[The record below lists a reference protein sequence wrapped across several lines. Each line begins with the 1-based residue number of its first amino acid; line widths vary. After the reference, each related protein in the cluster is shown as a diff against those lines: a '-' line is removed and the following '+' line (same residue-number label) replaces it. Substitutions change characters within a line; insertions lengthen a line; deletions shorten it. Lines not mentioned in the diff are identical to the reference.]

1 MTQQPSEQPLEQGAS
16 RIPDPHEGKD
26 ERWMAGRIAVVT
38 GGGLGGPAGSVGYA
52 ICRVLGRHG
61 ARVAVVDRDRDAAE
75 TTVTEIQRA
84 GGEAMPVLG
93 DVAHDEDCRRAVE
106 SAVDRFGGLDTVVN
120 NVAAGDRAGLFDVT
134 PERWDELIGQN
145 LKTAWLMTR
154 NAVPAMTDGG
164 AVVNI
169 SSVAVRRQGPGTVY
183 GVAKAGVENMTQG
196 AASLLGPQGI
206 RVNCV
211 QLGEIWTAMAER
223 NLPPQAR
230 ESRRQGVALQTEGTS
245 WDAAYAALF
254 LASDRARWISGHV
267 LTVEGGGPHRGG
279 AQPRSQPADA
289 SEAAERHGR
298 FDIPVDNAADNAADT
313 AAPPHRGDG
322 Q

>member
-1 MTQQPSEQPLEQGAS
+1 MIRLAEQQSS
-16 RIPDPHEGKD
+16 RIPDPHEGAGG
-26 ERWMAGRIAVVT
+26 RWMEGRTAIVT

-52 ICRVLGRHG
+52 ISRVLGRHG
-61 ARVAVVDRDRDAAE
+61 ARVAVMDREPAAAE
-75 TTVTEIQRA
+75 VTVSEVRQA
-84 GGEAMPVLG
+84 GGEALAVIG
-93 DVAHDEDCRRAVE
+93 DVARDEDCRRAVE
-106 SAVDRFGGLDTVVN
+106 QAVDGLGGLDTVVN
-120 NVAAGDRAGLFDVT
+120 NVAAGDKAGLFDVT
-134 PERWDELIGQN
+134 PERWDELIGAN

-154 NAVPAMTDGG
+154 NAVPAMTGGG

-196 AASLLGPQGI
+196 AASLLGPEGI

-223 NLPPQAR
+223 NLSQEAR
-230 ESRRQGVALQTEGTS
+230 ESRRRGVALQTEGTS

-267 LTVEGGGPHRGG
+267 LTVEGGGPYRGG
-279 AQPRSQPADA
+279 GQRSPQPPD
-289 SEAAERHGR
+289 AAEA
-298 FDIPVDNAADNAADT
+298 VSA
-313 AAPPHRGDG
+313 
-322 Q
+322 